1 MDEKQEWRIGGYV
14 FFTEKDAQLAK
25 AEEKRI
31 KYLEDRIDYS
41 KPENILYV
49 YEKSIHERIFRTPV
63 GLEYLRAMRSF
74 LLEQES
80 IDAEGV
86 SPVPFYGTIG
96 EIADKQAPLENVD
109 AKPLQQKQDK
119 QEKRKAGY
127 TISVILNVLLAL
139 AICAMFGISLN
150 SDNPNV
156 LNYEKSLKNKY
167 ASWEQELT
175 QREQAVREKEKELLF
190 TE

>member
-1 MDEKQEWRIGGYV
+1 MDEKQEWRVGGYV
-14 FFTEKDAQLAK
+14 FFTEDDAQLAK

-63 GLEYLRAMRSF
+63 GLEYLKAMRSF

-80 IDAEGV
+80 INGEDV
-86 SPVPFYGTIG
+86 SPVPFYGAIH
-96 EIADKQAPLENVD
+96 EIADKQAVVGNGNG
-109 AKPLQQKQDK
+109 KQLQQKR
-119 QEKRKAGY
+119 EKRKAGY

-156 LNYEKSLKNKY
+156 LNYEKSLQNKY

-175 QREQAVREKEKELLF
+175 RREQTVREKEKELLF

>member
-41 KPENILYV
+41 RPENILYV

-74 LLEQES
+74 LLEQEG

-96 EIADKQAPLENVD
+96 EIEDKQAPLENVD

-175 QREQAVREKEKELLF
+175 QREQTVREKEKELLF